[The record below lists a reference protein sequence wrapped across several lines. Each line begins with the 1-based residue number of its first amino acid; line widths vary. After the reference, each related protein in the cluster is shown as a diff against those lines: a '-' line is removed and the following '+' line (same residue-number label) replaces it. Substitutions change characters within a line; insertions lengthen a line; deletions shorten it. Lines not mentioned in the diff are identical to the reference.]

1 MLLAGGLPKALVLG
15 YSFVKI
21 LPLYLSNG
29 VNNSVD
35 LSFRLAGPV
44 SVNFRRVCGRIFEKL
59 RVFDVRII
67 DSLTPDIVIL
77 KSAQMT

>member
-29 VNNSVD
+29 ANNRVD
-35 LSFRLAGPV
+35 LSFRLAGSV
-44 SVNFRRVCGRIFEKL
+44 SVNFRGVG
-59 RVFDVRII
+59 
-67 DSLTPDIVIL
+67 
-77 KSAQMT
+77 